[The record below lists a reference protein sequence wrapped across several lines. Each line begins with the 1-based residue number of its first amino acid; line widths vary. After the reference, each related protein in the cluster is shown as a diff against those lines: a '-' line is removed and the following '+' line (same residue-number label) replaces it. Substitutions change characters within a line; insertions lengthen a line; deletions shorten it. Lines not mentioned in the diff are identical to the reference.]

1 MSLTIVYREGVSSET
16 AEPRANLA
24 HAMIAVYV
32 GLAAVAVAIFFPGRS
47 EAAQQL
53 IAFSARYASLLL
65 SALPLVVAAALW
77 TSGASILRQFV
88 AVSRSARSPGMEPT
102 APLRSDRRPSIVG
115 QMLDAVAAPLS
126 MEPRLSLHRPVSPVI
141 VAASGAFHPVTVL
154 SAALAFGINSGFF
167 LFFVVFSAAI
177 IIVSGAVARRILVP
191 GRTSVDAGAP
201 FPANHVVAAGAGRS
215 MPAGVDVVAGDLYHR
230 LRFALLGLLVA
241 VAAHILIPDTA
252 IRLFGQVPL
261 VAVAAMV
268 TFAAVL
274 SVPPEVAPYAAAL
287 FFGRVPH
294 GAVLAFLLVSAFGGA
309 RGFGAMTRAAGRRHA
324 LGFAVAAVLLT
335 VLLTT
340 PIRDLAAGALW

>member
-1 MSLTIVYREGVSSET
+1 MYRKGVSSET
-16 AEPRANLA
+16 VEPRVNLA

-77 TSGASILRQFV
+77 TSGASLLRQFV
-88 AVSRSARSPGMEPT
+88 AGSRSTRTPGMEPT
-102 APLRSDRRPSIVG
+102 AQLRPERQPSIVG
-115 QMLDAVAAPLS
+115 QLLGAVAAPLS
-126 MEPRLSLHRPVSPVI
+126 MEPRFSLHRHVSPVI
-141 VAASGAFHPVTVL
+141 VAASGALHPVTVL

-167 LFFVVFSAAI
+167 LFFVVFSVAI
-177 IIVSGAVARRILVP
+177 ILISGAVARRLRVP
-191 GRTSVDAGAP
+191 GSTAADTGAT
-201 FPANHVVAAGAGRS
+201 FAADHLVTARAGRS
-215 MPAGVDVVAGDLYHR
+215 MQAGLDVVAVDLYHR
-230 LRFALLGLLVA
+230 LRFTLLGLLVA

-252 IRLFGQVPL
+252 IRLFGQAPV
-261 VAVAAMV
+261 VAVAVMV
-268 TFAAVL
+268 VLAAAL

-294 GAVLAFLLVSAFGGA
+294 GAVLAFLLVSAFGGI

-324 LGFAVAAVLLT
+324 LGFAVSAVLLT